1 MRDFFDPNIF
11 EIYHSLSW
19 YFSRYNN
26 LYISLLY
33 FCEILYDLV
42 QKKKKKENHNIY
54 SNLRSNFKIEN
65 IKSSHWKKKSL
76 LLITR

>member
-42 QKKKKKENHNIY
+42 QKKKKKKKIIT
-54 SNLRSNFKIEN
+54 SIQTFVPILKLKILNLLTG
-65 IKSSHWKKKSL
+65 KKNLSC
-76 LLITR
+76 

>member
-26 LYISLLY
+26 LYISPLY

-42 QKKKKKENHNIY
+42 QKKKKKKIVT
-54 SNLRSNFKIEN
+54 SIQTFVPILKLKILNLLTG
-65 IKSSHWKKKSL
+65 KKNLSC
-76 LLITR
+76 